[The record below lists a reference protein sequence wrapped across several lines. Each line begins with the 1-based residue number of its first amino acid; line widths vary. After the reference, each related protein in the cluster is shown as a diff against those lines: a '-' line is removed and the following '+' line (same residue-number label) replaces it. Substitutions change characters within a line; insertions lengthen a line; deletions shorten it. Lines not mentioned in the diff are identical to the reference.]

1 MSSRLATTQY
11 TTRFLQHN
19 CIAKVERKSS
29 RLSAVPKRNV
39 MFSVTLARRIRLN
52 KWVVFDGKQEFSL
65 VVISF
70 GQEDKLLFSRAL
82 NWVSKHKVKK
92 VIRLKNHMVEVSIRL
107 RCSSKFYT
115 KRSHHSIYFR
125 SSGWTLRFCCRPEAF
140 LESHQIEGANH
151 LEKFPTLREK
161 ALRITHITK
170 TTKSLKSHDTLFFVK
185 IILSFLLSLIWV

>member
-11 TTRFLQHN
+11 ITRFLQCK

-29 RLSAVPKRNV
+29 RLSAVPTRNV

-65 VVISF
+65 VVTSF

-107 RCSSKFYT
+107 RCSSKFYP

-125 SSGWTLRFCCRPEAF
+125 SSGWTLRFCFRR
-140 LESHQIEGANH
+140 
-151 LEKFPTLREK
+151 K
-161 ALRITHITK
+161 
-170 TTKSLKSHDTLFFVK
+170 LF
-185 IILSFLLSLIWV
+185 